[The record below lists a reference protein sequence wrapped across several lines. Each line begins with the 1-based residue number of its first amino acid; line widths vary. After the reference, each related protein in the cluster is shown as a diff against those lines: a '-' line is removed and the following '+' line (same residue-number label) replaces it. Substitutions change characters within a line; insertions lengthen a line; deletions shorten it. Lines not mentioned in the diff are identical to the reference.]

1 MNIFKKLYHSIVHK
15 GAVPFSFFV
24 NSGIMASVIT
34 KTDALDFY
42 KSWVYACVAR
52 RSMGLA
58 QIEFKLYRLKKNGDV
73 EELIEHELLEL
84 LYRVNPEMTKYNFI
98 QLSVIYRDLL
108 GASPWVLTKF
118 NESDKYP
125 SNIYIA
131 RPEYFKVQKD
141 KSGQL
146 QGYVYQIG
154 TFKKTYSP
162 DEVIFLKNYN
172 PRNPDRGIGVIEAVR
187 MSAENDDYILQ
198 SNSNLLK
205 NNARPSGFLELAG
218 NANKATIKRLK
229 KEFKS
234 QHQGYDSAYNPM
246 ILEAGMKYKSV
257 SLPPKDLDFIE
268 SRKMNRDEILS
279 IFGVPKP
286 VLGVFEDVNRASAV
300 VAEYVFNKWT
310 LEPLATEMIE
320 QLNEFLVPKFGTDL
334 WLSFEPLARD
344 DQEMDLK
351 RKTESWNKWMTT
363 NEIRELEGLEAI
375 NGGDYIYMPL
385 SNMPLIGGEK
395 KSGQFIKIKARRSGQ
410 INLKTQKQIK
420 RRILNRNLRINKIAQ
435 KASDKIISNL
445 NGEKRVVLKVIKD
458 NSKSIS
464 DEQRELFYKF
474 RMEQEVQLEKIWKS
488 KFIEFFEE
496 QKIRFVE
503 SLNENYKKDVA
514 EDYGINKTQ
523 ELQATIDLISPL
535 MYETVMSGI
544 RGASELVGED
554 MIVDM
559 GFIKE
564 WLAKVSVEIGEIINN
579 TTIESFAKTLKEGVA
594 NGEDIGELRKR
605 VEAVFNFARESRADM
620 IARTETS
627 RGVVEAHR
635 KTYEHYGYTDVEWLL
650 SPDAC
655 EECIVKS
662 EQDWTVKSIEGEI
675 PVHPN
680 CKCDFTPL

>member
-1 MNIFKKLYHSIVHK
+1 M
-15 GAVPFSFFV
+15 
-24 NSGIMASVIT
+24 
-34 KTDALDFY
+34 
-42 KSWVYACVAR
+42 
-52 RSMGLA
+52 
-58 QIEFKLYRLKKNGDV
+58 
-73 EELIEHELLEL
+73 
-84 LYRVNPEMTKYNFI
+84 
-98 QLSVIYRDLL
+98 
-108 GASPWVLTKF
+108 
-118 NESDKYP
+118 
-125 SNIYIA
+125 
-131 RPEYFKVQKD
+131 
-141 KSGQL
+141 
-146 QGYVYQIG
+146 
-154 TFKKTYSP
+154 
-162 DEVIFLKNYN
+162 
-172 PRNPDRGIGVIEAVR
+172 
-187 MSAENDDYILQ
+187 
-198 SNSNLLK
+198 
-205 NNARPSGFLELAG
+205 
-218 NANKATIKRLK
+218 
-229 KEFKS
+229 
-234 QHQGYDSAYNPM
+234 
-246 ILEAGMKYKSV
+246 
-257 SLPPKDLDFIE
+257 
-268 SRKMNRDEILS
+268 
-279 IFGVPKP
+279 
-286 VLGVFEDVNRASAV
+286 
-300 VAEYVFNKWT
+300 
-310 LEPLATEMIE
+310 
-320 QLNEFLVPKFGTDL
+320 
-334 WLSFEPLARD
+334 
-344 DQEMDLK
+344 
-351 RKTESWNKWMTT
+351 
-363 NEIRELEGLEAI
+363 EGLEAV

-395 KSGQFIKIKARRSGQ
+395 KSEQFIKIKASKSGQ
-410 INLKTQKQIK
+410 INLKIQRQIK
-420 RRILNRNLRINKIAQ
+420 RRILNRNLTINKIAQ